1 MKKIFKGSIAIFLV
15 LGFILT
21 GCNSK
26 EKSGELAVKYTCP
39 MHPEIL
45 KDGPGTC
52 PICKMDL
59 VPLDHHDGHATA
71 DQSLNALVRPVNEFV
86 ISEISTIKPEKGFK
100 STVLKVKGIINYN
113 TNNWKS
119 LSARVSGRIERLYVK
134 YNYQVVNQG
143 QKIMDIYSPDLAN
156 AQQELL
162 FLKSN
167 ADAGLLESAKR
178 KLLYLGMSNA
188 QINQVLQ
195 TGRINQTISVYSPY
209 SGYVA
214 DLNLNAGSNQGG
226 SNAAGSTM
234 ISSKGSSD
242 MNSMSSGSSSG
253 SVPEIPVINTS
264 QAFQLREGQYV
275 SAGQT
280 LFNLIN
286 AAQVWAEFY
295 VNPDLLDEFKPGS
308 KIDVSALDI
317 PDQKSESRVSLIQP
331 FYNEGQNYSLV
342 KANLLNQNRS
352 WKVGQLITV
361 EKEARAEGHWLPRTA
376 VLKLGE
382 KYVVFVKKR
391 DAFVPVHVTLKS
403 QTDKWVDIGTS
414 IAADQELALNAWFLV
429 DSESFIKAERL

>member
-26 EKSGELAVKYTCP
+26 EKSEQVAVKYTCP

-59 VPLDHHDGHATA
+59 VPVDHHDGHAAA
-71 DQSLNALVRPVNEFV
+71 DQSLNTLVRPVNEHV

-134 YNYQVVNQG
+134 YNYQMVSQG

-167 ADAGLLESAKR
+167 ADAGLLESAKK

-195 TGRINQTISVYSPY
+195 TGRINYTISVYSPY

-214 DLNLNAGSNQGG
+214 DLNAGSNQGG
-226 SNAAGSTM
+226 GSSGSGSTR
-234 ISSKGSSD
+234 IS
-242 MNSMSSGSSSG
+242 SSGSSEMNSMTSG
-253 SVPEIPVINTS
+253 SSSAEVPDPPVINTG

-280 LFNLIN
+280 LFNLIST
-286 AAQVWAEFY
+286 AQVWAEFY
-295 VNPDLLDEFKPGS
+295 VNPELLKEFKPGS
-308 KIDVSALDI
+308 KIDVRALDI
-317 PDQKSESRVSLIQP
+317 PDQKSESSVSLIQP
-331 FYNEGQNYSLV
+331 FYSEGQNYSLV
-342 KANLLNQNRS
+342 KANLPNQHKN

-391 DAFVPVHVTLKS
+391 DAFVPVYVTLIS